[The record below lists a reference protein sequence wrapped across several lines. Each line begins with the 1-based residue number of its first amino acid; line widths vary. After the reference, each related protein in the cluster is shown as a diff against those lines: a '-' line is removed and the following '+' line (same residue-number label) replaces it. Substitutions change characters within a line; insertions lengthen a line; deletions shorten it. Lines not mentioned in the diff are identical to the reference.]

1 MEIRENAVITDET
14 VREAEKTLMEYRAA
28 KAPLEA
34 RILENEQW
42 YRLRHWNT
50 MRKSG
55 RENDPEP
62 ASAWLLNCIANKHA
76 DAMDNF
82 PEPYVLPREEDDTAD
97 AEALSAILPVV
108 LEQNEYE
115 QVYSDVWWSKLKAG
129 TGVTGVFWN
138 PGKQGGLGDIDIRG
152 VDILRLYW
160 EPGVS
165 DIQAS
170 RNLFHVESVDNDIL
184 EETWPELRGRLTGGA
199 FQETR
204 YLTDA
209 AGSRDRSVVVDWYYK
224 RKIGGRTVVHLAK
237 FVNGILL
244 YASENEENTRERGFY
259 DHGKYPFVFDAQFV
273 EADSPAGFGFID
285 VCKQPQMYIDRLN
298 QVILKSALMA
308 ARPRFF
314 IRSDGAI
321 NEQEYADWTRDFVH
335 YQGGSTPQESI
346 KQIDMRPL
354 DASLVAI
361 LNGKIE
367 ELKETSGNRDFSQGS
382 SANGVTA
389 ASAIMALQDA
399 GGKLARDM
407 LKSSYR
413 AFTRVCVLCVEL
425 IRQFYDDPRCFR
437 ILGGEAGMRYIR
449 FDNRRISAR
458 GQKEFG
464 LDLGGRL
471 PVFDIKIR
479 PQRSAPMVMSQRNE
493 LAKEF
498 YSLGFFNSN
507 NAEQALGCI
516 DMMEFEGKG
525 QLVERVRR
533 GQTQRREL
541 DAMREEMLKMAKILD
556 AQNGTTL
563 AKQMTAAFA
572 GGNL

>member
-1 MEIRENAVITDET
+1 MENILSEAIITEET
-14 VREAEKTLMEYRAA
+14 VRQAEETLMKYRAA

-34 RILENEQW
+34 RLIENEEW

-50 MRKSG
+50 MRKRG
-55 RENDPEP
+55 HENDPEP

-82 PEPYVLPREEDDTAD
+82 PEPYVLPREEEDTID

-115 QVYSDVWWSKLKAG
+115 QVYSDVWWMKLKGG

-138 PGKQGGLGDIDIRG
+138 PRKNQGLGDIDIRKI
-152 VDILRLYW
+152 DILRLYW

-170 RNLFHVESVDNDIL
+170 RNIFHVESVDNDVL
-184 EETWPELRGRLTGGA
+184 EETWPQLRGRLGTGA
-199 FQETR
+199 FAPTR

-209 AGSRDRSVVVDWYYK
+209 SQTENRSVVVDWYYK
-224 RKIGGRTVVHLAK
+224 RRVNGRTVVHYAK
-237 FVNGILL
+237 FVCGILL
-244 YASENEENTRERGFY
+244 YASENDESLRERGYY
-259 DHGKYPFVFDAQFV
+259 DHGKYPFVFDTQFV
-273 EADSPAGFGFID
+273 EADSPAGFGYID

-298 QVILKSALMA
+298 QVILKNALMA
-308 ARPRFF
+308 AQPRFF

-335 YQGGSTPQESI
+335 YQGGSTPQESL
-346 KQIDMRPL
+346 KQIEIRPV

-382 SANGVTA
+382 SASGVTA
-389 ASAIMALQDA
+389 AAAIMALQDA
-399 GGKLARDM
+399 GGKLSRDM
-407 LKSSYR
+407 LKNSYR
-413 AFTRVCVLCVEL
+413 AFTRVCTLCVEL
-425 IRQFYDDPRCFR
+425 IRQFYDEPRCFR
-437 ILGGEAGMRYIR
+437 ILGAEAGTRYIR
-449 FDNRRISAR
+449 YDNARIGLR
-458 GQKEFG
+458 PQGEFG
-464 LDLGGRL
+464 LDFGMRL

-479 PQRSAPMVMSQRNE
+479 PQRSAPMVMSARNE
-493 LAKEF
+493 MAKEF
-498 YSLGFFNSN
+498 YSLGFFNPA

-516 DMMEFEGKG
+516 DMMEFEGKATLIDRIR
-525 QLVERVRR
+525 Q
-533 GQTQRREL
+533 GQTQKKEIEALKAQISEL
-541 DAMREEMLKMAKILD
+541 TGL
-556 AQNGTTL
+556 
-563 AKQMTAAFA
+563 MTMPAPAP
-572 GGNL
+572 GVS

>member
-184 EETWPELRGRLTGGA
+184 EETWPELCGRLTGGA

-224 RKIGGRTVVHLAK
+224 RKVGGRTVVHLAK

-498 YSLGFFNSN
+498 YSLGFFNPN

-563 AKQMTAAFA
+563 AEQMTAAFA

>member
-1 MEIRENAVITDET
+1 METAFEPIITDES
-14 VREAEKTLMEYRAA
+14 VREAETTLEKYRAA
-28 KAPLEA
+28 KAALEA

-42 YRLRHWNT
+42 YRLRHWNS

-55 RENDPEP
+55 HENDPEP

-82 PEPYVLPREEDDTAD
+82 PEPLILPREEGDAQD

-138 PGKQGGLGDIDIRG
+138 QKKNGGLGDIDIRRI
-152 VDILRLYW
+152 DLLRLYW
-160 EPGVS
+160 EPGIT

-170 RNLFHVESVDNDIL
+170 RNVFHVEGVDNDIL
-184 EETWPELRGRLTGGA
+184 EETWPCLRGRLGNGA
-199 FQETR
+199 FRETR
-204 YLTDA
+204 YLTDPSGDA
-209 AGSRDRSVVVDWYYK
+209 DRSVVVDWYYK
-224 RKIGGRTVVHLAK
+224 RRVNGKTVVHFAK

-244 YASENEENTRERGFY
+244 YASENDPACAERGFY
-259 DHGKYPFVFDAQFV
+259 DHGKYPFVFDTQFV
-273 EADSPAGFGFID
+273 EADSPAGFGYID

-298 QVILKSALMA
+298 QLILKNAMMA
-308 ARPRFF
+308 AQPRFF
-314 IRSDGAI
+314 IRADGAI

-382 SANGVTA
+382 AASGVTA
-389 ASAIMALQDA
+389 AGAIMALQDA
-399 GGKLARDM
+399 GGKLSRDM

-413 AFTRVCVLCVEL
+413 AFTRVCALCVEL
-425 IRQFYDDPRCFR
+425 IRQFYNEPRCFR
-437 ILGGEAGMRYIR
+437 ILGSEAGTRYVTY
-449 FDNRRISAR
+449 DNARIGPR
-458 GQKEFG
+458 PQGEFG
-464 LDLGGRL
+464 VDFGSRL
-471 PVFDIKIR
+471 PVFDIRIR
-479 PQRSAPMVMSQRNE
+479 PQRSAPMAMNARNE

-498 YSLGFFNSN
+498 YSLGFFNPA

-516 DMMEFEGKG
+516 DMMEFEGKAP
-525 QLVERVRR
+525 LIERIRR
-533 GQTQRREL
+533 GQTQQNEIARL
-541 DAMREEMLKMAKILD
+541 KAEMLKMARALD
-556 AQNGTTL
+556 QQNGTQIESDMARTL
-563 AKQMTAAFA
+563 A
-572 GGNL
+572 